1 MPVKPLLAPLLS
13 TFLAAC
19 SPAGLLTGV
28 NGLVPG
34 DGGARKVASGIAY
47 GALPRQKL
55 DVWGPRRRTGE
66 PLKPVV
72 VFLYGGGWVAG
83 SRADYGFAGSAFAGQ
98 DFVTIVPDYRLVPE
112 VRFPAFVE
120 DGALAVR
127 WARDHVEQYGGDPR
141 RITLAGHSAGAY
153 NAAMLALDRRFLR
166 AVGVDPKIV
175 RAAAILSGPTDFHP
189 FTDIRSRDALG
200 AWPDPAATQPITF
213 ARADAP
219 PMILLHGTADTVVRP
234 RNSVVLADKLR
245 ALGAPVELKLYQ
257 GRNHVDVVKALS
269 RPFRGSLPVLTDS
282 ASFLREHSR

>member
-1 MPVKPLLAPLLS
+1 
-13 TFLAAC
+13 
-19 SPAGLLTGV
+19 
-28 NGLVPG
+28 
-34 DGGARKVASGIAY
+34 
-47 GALPRQKL
+47 
-55 DVWGPRRRTGE
+55 
-66 PLKPVV
+66 
-72 VFLYGGGWVAG
+72 
-83 SRADYGFAGSAFAGQ
+83 
-98 DFVTIVPDYRLVPE
+98 
-112 VRFPAFVE
+112 
-120 DGALAVR
+120 
-127 WARDHVEQYGGDPR
+127 
-141 RITLAGHSAGAY
+141 
-153 NAAMLALDRRFLR
+153 MLALDRRFLT

-175 RAAAILSGPTDFHP
+175 RAAAILSGPTDFYP

-257 GRNHVDVVKALS
+257 GRSHVDVVKALS